1 MSLEPIS
8 KILLPSQ
15 PERVEGSFYTNTRFR
30 HAQPDNHSFFRW
42 PPIASLLIVLLLQ
55 ASAFAQTIHVGAKHF
70 TEGYILSEIISQIL
84 EAEGFNVKRHY
95 NLGGTT
101 VCFEALRKG
110 EIDVYPEYSGTL
122 SAEILKQPQLSYGQ
136 AQHELTKRYQLA
148 VTPPYGFSNSYGLV
162 MKNTWY
168 EKGISKIS
176 DLKNFQ
182 QLSFG
187 ISYELLKRQDGW
199 DNLAKHYQLS
209 QQPVGLEHGL
219 AYQALQADK
228 IDVTDCYTTDGEI
241 PQYNFMLL
249 EDDLHF
255 FPDYQ
260 ATSLYRASLDERAIA
275 ALNKLSGKISEQKM
289 QQMNAQVLFEKKTF
303 AEVAAS
309 FLKEQGITSKN
320 QNHPSTDAQ
329 DLVQKALRHLLLTF
343 SALILAMLVA
353 VPLGI
358 YLYWHPRFASGVVYI
373 TGLLQ
378 TIPSIAL
385 LAILLPL
392 FGIGIVPAVVALFL
406 YALLPILRNTIA
418 GLQGVDP
425 LLKQVGEGLGMSRI
439 QKMKWVEFPLAL
451 PVVLAGIRTAAVINV
466 GTATLAAFIGAGGL
480 GEYIVTG
487 LALNNTSLILRGA
500 IPAALLALVVEFG
513 FEMVERVVV
522 RKQLRN

>member
-228 IDVTDCYTTDGEI
+228 INVTDCYTTDGEI

-260 ATSLYRASLDERAIA
+260 ATSLYIMYYA
-275 ALNKLSGKISEQKM
+275 QK
-289 QQMNAQVLFEKKTF
+289 NF
-303 AEVAAS
+303 
-309 FLKEQGITSKN
+309 
-320 QNHPSTDAQ
+320 
-329 DLVQKALRHLLLTF
+329 
-343 SALILAMLVA
+343 
-353 VPLGI
+353 
-358 YLYWHPRFASGVVYI
+358 
-373 TGLLQ
+373 TGLFVFLFDVF
-378 TIPSIAL
+378 
-385 LAILLPL
+385 LAQ
-392 FGIGIVPAVVALFL
+392 FHQ
-406 YALLPILRNTIA
+406 
-418 GLQGVDP
+418 GL
-425 LLKQVGEGLGMSRI
+425 I
-439 QKMKWVEFPLAL
+439 
-451 PVVLAGIRTAAVINV
+451 
-466 GTATLAAFIGAGGL
+466 
-480 GEYIVTG
+480 
-487 LALNNTSLILRGA
+487 
-500 IPAALLALVVEFG
+500 
-513 FEMVERVVV
+513 
-522 RKQLRN
+522 

>member
-1 MSLEPIS
+1 
-8 KILLPSQ
+8 
-15 PERVEGSFYTNTRFR
+15 
-30 HAQPDNHSFFRW
+30 
-42 PPIASLLIVLLLQ
+42 
-55 ASAFAQTIHVGAKHF
+55 
-70 TEGYILSEIISQIL
+70 
-84 EAEGFNVKRHY
+84 
-95 NLGGTT
+95 
-101 VCFEALRKG
+101 
-110 EIDVYPEYSGTL
+110 
-122 SAEILKQPQLSYGQ
+122 
-136 AQHELTKRYQLA
+136 
-148 VTPPYGFSNSYGLV
+148 
-162 MKNTWY
+162 
-168 EKGISKIS
+168 
-176 DLKNFQ
+176 
-182 QLSFG
+182 
-187 ISYELLKRQDGW
+187 
-199 DNLAKHYQLS
+199 
-209 QQPVGLEHGL
+209 
-219 AYQALQADK
+219 
-228 IDVTDCYTTDGEI
+228 
-241 PQYNFMLL
+241 
-249 EDDLHF
+249 
-255 FPDYQ
+255 
-260 ATSLYRASLDERAIA
+260 RAIA

-309 FLKEQGITSKN
+309 FLKEQGITSEN

-343 SALILAMLVA
+343 SALIFAMLVA

-500 IPAALLALVVEFG
+500 IPAALLALAVEIIFSLLEKNLVSKG
-513 FEMVERVVV
+513 S
-522 RKQLRN
+522 QI